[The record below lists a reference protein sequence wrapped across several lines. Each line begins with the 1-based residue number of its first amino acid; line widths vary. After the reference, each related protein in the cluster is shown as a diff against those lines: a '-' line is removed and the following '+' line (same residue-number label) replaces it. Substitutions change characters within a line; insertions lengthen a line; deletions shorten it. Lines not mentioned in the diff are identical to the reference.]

1 VPGST
6 RHCSPTS
13 RVPAY
18 RQTAAGRGAD
28 FGRLLRRVS
37 VTPAAHAL
45 AAPIRS
51 DWRSR
56 TFADHAGPS
65 MSTRRSTKVRP
76 RFSDLA
82 AVALDAG
89 RRPRTQAWIATTSRA
104 RHVGANTPGSDV
116 EELPVRV
123 TKGLRGRAP
132 VGEVP
137 PASGGGSD
145 LGANG
150 GGGESQDCGR
160 TMTATRAGRHPN
172 RPVRIGER
180 PPEAR
185 TAPTWLRHLGEGVPV
200 TDGRRAVLSRL
211 VDPPVAP
218 VDPPVAPVDPPVAPV
233 DPPVAPVAAGN
244 QWAGRP
250 PTLAATGTKS
260 TCGQRATHPRGS
272 TTDARSRR
280 PRRHRDRR
288 DASRERSCLVSGI
301 AGLRWQ
307 RVCHAWHRVR
317 RGSF

>member
-218 VDPPVAPVDPPVAPV
+218 VDPPVAACRSACRACRSACRARRGRQPVGRSTADFGGHRHEVDVRPASNASPREHYGRPVATTSTTS
-233 DPPVAPVAAGN
+233 
-244 QWAGRP
+244 RP
-250 PTLAATGTKS
+250 P
-260 TCGQRATHPRGS
+260 
-272 TTDARSRR
+272 
-280 PRRHRDRR
+280 
-288 DASRERSCLVSGI
+288 
-301 AGLRWQ
+301 
-307 RVCHAWHRVR
+307 
-317 RGSF
+317 